1 MTASAQPPRTRAW
14 IGPWRP
20 GNRVGRAVLRWAGA
34 ADPVVSARWWPAV
47 AAAVG
52 AVPLLAGYAAGSSLH
67 QLLTAIL
74 LAPLFLACLTRDRL
88 GRAVGVVAVA
98 FGAHSALAIVL
109 SARDPVGAAAILPG
123 AAAYWERTWLWV
135 STGEDAEY
143 RWATWGPAHAL
154 LLVGVPVSAYT
165 SFGVIPLA
173 HGFEQVD
180 LMNYYVGRLAA
191 LSESP
196 ARAVVFGWHPWSVL
210 RGLAYTVLVFEVAS
224 WSLERLSGRVLST
237 RRRRVSRWVA
247 GIGLAV
253 ADAAA
258 KLALAPLVREQLSAN
273 LGPGAV

>member
-1 MTASAQPPRTRAW
+1 MSAPAHPPRGRAW
-14 IGPWRP
+14 VWPWRP
-20 GNRVGRAVLRWAGA
+20 GDRVGRTVLRWAA
-34 ADPVVSARWWPAV
+34 AAAPVVSSRWWPAA

-67 QLLTAIL
+67 QPLTAL
-74 LAPLFLACLTRDRL
+74 LIAPLFLACVTGDRL
-88 GRAVGVVAVA
+88 GRAVGVVVVA
-98 FGAHSALAIVL
+98 LGVHSALAIVL
-109 SARDPVGAAAILPG
+109 SARDPAGAAAILPG
-123 AAAYWERTWLWV
+123 AAAYWDRTWLWV
-135 STGEDAEY
+135 ATGEDAEY

-154 LLVGVPVSAYT
+154 LLIGVPVSAYT
-165 SFGVIPLA
+165 SFGVIPFA
-173 HGFEQVD
+173 HGVEQVD

-237 RRRRVSRWVA
+237 RRRRLGRWAA
-247 GIGLAV
+247 GLGLAG
-253 ADAAA
+253 ADAVA
-258 KLALAPLVREQLSAN
+258 KLALAPLVREQLCSN